1 MQYRGSIENFYITK
15 GINDL
20 CQDNPDFN
28 TLVLEK
34 IDEFMSCNWGNIPD
48 DDKALNNNALITGE
62 RIIGSYLINDT
73 KIWIIAD
80 PENEK
85 GIRKA
90 ITVLLPEEY

>member
-34 IDEFMSCNWGNIPD
+34 NR
-48 DDKALNNNALITGE
+48 
-62 RIIGSYLINDT
+62 RIHEL
-73 KIWIIAD
+73 
-80 PENEK
+80 
-85 GIRKA
+85 
-90 ITVLLPEEY
+90 